1 MADLSPA
8 ERVARCGGL
17 ATRAQIAACG
27 PRAIAA
33 AVAAGEI
40 VRVRRGLYRLPDVDR
55 ALRLAAEC
63 GGQVALLHAAQAHG
77 WEVALLPDRPTVKLP
92 SGGHVRPV
100 AADTIWGEVDPTT
113 GRVTSQR
120 LTVVDCARRLP
131 LRDALPVLDSALRH
145 GYDPTTLLADA
156 RAVRGKGAAAA
167 RRAAELASG
176 LAANPFESR
185 LRALAVDAGLDVRP
199 QVTIG
204 LPAETRGTAPATVRP
219 DVVDVGRRL
228 VLEADSWEFHSS
240 KEAFQADCLR
250 YTALTVAGWTVLR
263 FTWWQVMHDPGWVIT
278 CLARYA
284 ERAA

>member
-1 MADLSPA
+1 MDELTPA

-17 ATRAQIAACG
+17 ATRAQIARCR
-27 PRAIAA
+27 PRAITA
-33 AVAAGEI
+33 AVASGQI
-40 VRVRRGLYRLPDVDR
+40 VRVRRGLYRLPDIDR
-55 ALRLAAEC
+55 AVRLAAEC

-77 WEVALLPDRPTVKLP
+77 WEVALLPDRPTVKLSP
-92 SGGHVRPV
+92 GGHARTGV
-100 AADTIWGEVDPTT
+100 DTIWGEVDAST

-120 LTVVDCARRLP
+120 LTVLDCARRLP
-131 LRDALPVLDSALRH
+131 LRDSLPVLDSALRH
-145 GYDPTTLLADA
+145 GYDAATLLADA
-156 RAVRGKGAAAA
+156 RSVRGKGAARA
-167 RRAAELASG
+167 RRAAALASG

-185 LRALAVDAGLDVRP
+185 LRALAVEAGLDVRP

-228 VLEADSWEFHSS
+228 VLEADSWEFHGT

-263 FTWWQVMHDPGWVIT
+263 FTWWQVMHDPEWVVT

-284 ERAA
+284 